1 METNKLILACL
12 ITLCSLP
19 VAAQVKLGIEAGAN
33 LSNYIT
39 DSHSN
44 PSDSKNMKVGFQA
57 GLTVDY
63 EFQNH
68 LMLKL
73 GENYYGKDGINA
85 YYRYPDVEVKMN
97 YLQIPVKLGYNFHI
111 NDKLSLIPN
120 VGLYAAYGFNAGE
133 SDLQMVGD
141 GKLIHAGWKPL
152 DGYGNTS
159 DQAIIGMS
167 ERQLVS
173 RQ

>member
-68 LMLKL
+68 LMLMSGLFFVRKGGNLKL
-73 GENYYGKDGINA
+73 GENYYGKDGINGSK
-85 YYRYPDVEVKMN
+85 DE
-97 YLQIPVKLGYNFHI
+97 
-111 NDKLSLIPN
+111 LSAN
-120 VGLYAAYGFNAGE
+120 TCETGL
-133 SDLQMVGD
+133 
-141 GKLIHAGWKPL
+141 
-152 DGYGNTS
+152 
-159 DQAIIGMS
+159 
-167 ERQLVS
+167 
-173 RQ
+173 

>member
-68 LMLKL
+68 LMLMSGLFFVRKGGNLKL
-73 GENYYGKDGINA
+73 GENYY
-85 YYRYPDVEVKMN
+85 
-97 YLQIPVKLGYNFHI
+97 
-111 NDKLSLIPN
+111 
-120 VGLYAAYGFNAGE
+120 
-133 SDLQMVGD
+133 

-159 DQAIIGMS
+159 DQAIRGFNHWDVGATAGIKAVIGKHYTIS
-167 ERQLVS
+167 FDYNIGLNKAQSTYGLRNSTFQLSVGY
-173 RQ
+173 RF

>member
-68 LMLKL
+68 LMLMSGLFFVRKGGNLKL
-73 GENYYGKDGINA
+73 GENYWKGFGSKCITIIDI
-85 YYRYPDVEVKMN
+85 EVK
-97 YLQIPVKLGYNFHI
+97 
-111 NDKLSLIPN
+111 DELSAN
-120 VGLYAAYGFNAGE
+120 TCETGL
-133 SDLQMVGD
+133 
-141 GKLIHAGWKPL
+141 
-152 DGYGNTS
+152 
-159 DQAIIGMS
+159 
-167 ERQLVS
+167 
-173 RQ
+173 

>member
-63 EFQNH
+63 VR
-68 LMLKL
+68 
-73 GENYYGKDGINA
+73 GEKRCVSKFG
-85 YYRYPDVEVKMN
+85 R
-97 YLQIPVKLGYNFHI
+97 
-111 NDKLSLIPN
+111 
-120 VGLYAAYGFNAGE
+120 
-133 SDLQMVGD
+133 
-141 GKLIHAGWKPL
+141 
-152 DGYGNTS
+152 
-159 DQAIIGMS
+159 S
-167 ERQLVS
+167 ENI
-173 RQ
+173 

>member
-57 GLTVDY
+57 
-63 EFQNH
+63 E
-68 LMLKL
+68 
-73 GENYYGKDGINA
+73 DGI
-85 YYRYPDVEVKMN
+85 RDLRMSRGIGDVYK
-97 YLQIPVKLGYNFHI
+97 
-111 NDKLSLIPN
+111 
-120 VGLYAAYGFNAGE
+120 
-133 SDLQMVGD
+133 
-141 GKLIHAGWKPL
+141 
-152 DGYGNTS
+152 
-159 DQAIIGMS
+159 
-167 ERQLVS
+167 RQL
-173 RQ
+173 

>member
-1 METNKLILACL
+1 MIVSNLCLVTVIGFNRFECLYFLSLRNKTIKIETNKLILACL

-68 LMLKL
+68 LML
-73 GENYYGKDGINA
+73 
-85 YYRYPDVEVKMN
+85 M
-97 YLQIPVKLGYNFHI
+97 
-111 NDKLSLIPN
+111 S
-120 VGLYAAYGFNAGE
+120 GLF
-133 SDLQMVGD
+133 L
-141 GKLIHAGWKPL
+141 
-152 DGYGNTS
+152 
-159 DQAIIGMS
+159 S
-167 ERQLVS
+167 ERVEI
-173 RQ
+173 